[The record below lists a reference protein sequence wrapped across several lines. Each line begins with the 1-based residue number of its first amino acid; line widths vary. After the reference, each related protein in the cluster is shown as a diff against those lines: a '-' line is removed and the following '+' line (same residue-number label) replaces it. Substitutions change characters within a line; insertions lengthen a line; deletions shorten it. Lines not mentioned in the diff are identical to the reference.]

1 MHPAISGLWPA
12 LLHPLLEGGDID
24 TELAVAHAK
33 AQLAAGCDGVT
44 LFGTTGEGPA
54 FTVAERKAL
63 LDALLAAGV
72 RPDQLVVTISAVA
85 LGDAISLGRHALERG
100 VQRQMLM
107 PPFYFKQPRDAG
119 IVEAVSA
126 VVRGI
131 GSDALRLVLYHFP
144 AISTAG
150 FTRAAIAELLMRHP
164 VQVVAI
170 KDSTGDLEHTLG
182 LVKAFPQLSVLV
194 GAEPHVAPVMQAGGA
209 GTICGLANVAPGLM
223 RRIVSAPAQIST
235 DDTHLMTQLLA
246 LHAVKPGMPFV
257 PVYKVILAEQS
268 GNPNWVG
275 VRAPLSPLE
284 PDEDAAVRQGYR
296 DIGLLLQAV

>member
-12 LLHPLLEGGDID
+12 LLHPLQEGGEID
-24 TELAVAHAK
+24 TGLAVAHAK

-54 FTVAERKAL
+54 FSVAERNAL
-63 LDALLAAGV
+63 LDAMLAAGV
-72 RPDQLVVTISAVA
+72 RPDQLVVTISAMA
-85 LGDAISLGRHALERG
+85 PGDAISLGRHALERG

-126 VVRGI
+126 VVRGM
-131 GSDALRLVLYHFP
+131 GSDTLRLVLYHFP

-150 FTRAAIAELLMRHP
+150 FTHAAIAELIKRHP
-164 VQVVAI
+164 LQVVGI

-194 GAEPHVAPVMQAGGA
+194 GAEPHVAPVMLAGGA
-209 GTICGLANVAPGLM
+209 GTICGLSNAAPGLM
-223 RRIVSAPAQIST
+223 RRIVSAPAHVSA
-235 DDTHLMTQLLA
+235 DDAQLMTQLLA

-257 PVYKVILAEQS
+257 PVYKTIMAEQS
-268 GNPNWVG
+268 GNAGWLG

-296 DIGLLLQAV
+296 GIGALLQSV